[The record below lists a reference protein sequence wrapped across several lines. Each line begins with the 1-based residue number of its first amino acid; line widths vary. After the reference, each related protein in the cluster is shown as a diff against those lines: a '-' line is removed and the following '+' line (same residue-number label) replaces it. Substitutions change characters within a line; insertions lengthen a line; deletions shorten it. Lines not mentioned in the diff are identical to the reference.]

1 MHRCPGVY
9 SARATTLSAHI
20 FVNIHWIRWLG
31 LFSIQIRSS
40 FNDMYWEI
48 VITTGYFWQVFS
60 NARRAEQEITS
71 TVLDTVIKPWTT
83 LETRA
88 SNMYFVGLMTGKNVQ
103 KWSTDAQL
111 WFYLLSTNSSM
122 ILVLIDWLN
131 EWFEK
136 TANWTAVLEKLYLP
150 SQMGVNGNL
159 KLEWNVA
166 LWPWMRDS
174 F

>member
-88 SNMYFVGLMTGKNVQ
+88 SNMYFVGLMTGKNVE

-122 ILVLIDWLN
+122 ILVYWLIYTNIDWMNDL
-131 EWFEK
+131 K
-136 TANWTAVLEKLYLP
+136 KLQTGQQCLKNCTYLVKW
-150 SQMGVNGNL
+150 G
-159 KLEWNVA
+159 
-166 LWPWMRDS
+166 
-174 F
+174 